1 MFILFEELKNKIE
14 VESISKITKNTL
26 VMRRYLNS
34 FYGDFNEMF
43 FGLFSIIFISFILF
57 INTKELFYNLIY
69 ILLGLVVMV
78 IFIWRRMLP
87 ICFNRETKMVTHW
100 ANGTLYQKK
109 WEDVELRH
117 AIIATGRGNID
128 LSAFELTGGRK
139 VMFEKTFYLSTQNLE
154 YITQYM
160 NYKEPQLDDK
170 ALNEIKMANFEY
182 KFLEVFLN
190 LLPKKMTF
198 FIILFSPLLIIE
210 IPLYYTMFI
219 LNKILPR
226 RKIPK
231 ELLDACA
238 CKENETVGRAAL
250 CPTKIGMN

>member
-1 MFILFEELKNKIE
+1 MFILFEDSENKIE
-14 VESISKITKNTL
+14 VRSIIKVTKHTL
-26 VMRRYLNS
+26 IMRRYLNS
-34 FYGDFNEMF
+34 FYGSFNQTF
-43 FGLFSIIFISFILF
+43 FGLFSIIFGSFIFF

-69 ILLGLVVMV
+69 VLLGLGVIV

-87 ICFNRETKMVTHW
+87 TCFNRETKMVSHW
-100 ANGTLYQKK
+100 ANGVLYQKK

-117 AIIATGRGNID
+117 ARIVTGRGSIY

-139 VMFEKTFYLSTQNLE
+139 IMFEKTLFLSTQNLD

-160 NYKEPQLDDK
+160 NYEEPQLN
-170 ALNEIKMANFEY
+170 NEAINEMKMANFEY

-190 LLPKKMTF
+190 ILPTKMTF
-198 FIILFSPLLIIE
+198 FIVLFSPLLIIE
-210 IPLYYTMFI
+210 IALYYTMFI

-231 ELLDACA
+231 ELFDACG
-238 CKENETVGRAAL
+238 CDEKDRVYG
-250 CPTKIGMN
+250 